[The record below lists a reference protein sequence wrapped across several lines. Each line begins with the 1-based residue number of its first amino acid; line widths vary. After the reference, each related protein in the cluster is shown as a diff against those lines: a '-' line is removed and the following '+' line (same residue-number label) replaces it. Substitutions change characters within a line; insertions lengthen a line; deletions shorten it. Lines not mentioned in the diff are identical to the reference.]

1 MNTIICLTTD
11 IDEKDLSYFEE
22 ALEGE
27 LYDVFLT
34 DKYGLKNALKENKYS
49 DEIIV
54 LCENDIDFVLRTRRE
69 GDYITPLGMFG
80 TQKLKKY
87 YFSTK

>member
-27 LYDVFLT
+27 SYDVFLT

-49 DEIIV
+49 DEIINKCSFIAV
-54 LCENDIDFVLRTRRE
+54 PSR
-69 GDYITPLGMFG
+69 
-80 TQKLKKY
+80 
-87 YFSTK
+87 